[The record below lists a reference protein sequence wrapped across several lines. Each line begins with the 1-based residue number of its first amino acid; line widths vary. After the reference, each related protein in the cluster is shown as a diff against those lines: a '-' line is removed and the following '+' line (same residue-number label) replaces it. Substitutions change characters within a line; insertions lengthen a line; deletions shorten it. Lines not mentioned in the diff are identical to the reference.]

1 MPITNNNGVYIYNGY
16 NCTPNLLPTAQS
28 IPMSPS
34 DHTPVSD
41 KVGFIPTPPTTAGN
55 YSLSVTI
62 VGGEPVYSWVE
73 ASGGGSGIQT
83 AKFSMNHS
91 VGSSM
96 TINTAQYTV
105 KNVEDT

>member
-34 DHTPVSD
+34 DHTSVSD

-55 YSLSVTI
+55 YSLSVT
-62 VGGEPVYSWVE
+62 VVEGVPTYSWVE
-73 ASGGGSGIQT
+73 ASGGGIQT
-83 AKFSMNHS
+83 AKYNTNYKAKLDT
-91 VGSSM
+91 
-96 TINTAQYTV
+96 TITSTQYTSRP
-105 KNVEDT
+105 VEDT